1 MNSPLKTTAV
11 GLALLLAAA
20 ACSPGA
26 APSAGGVSKIQ
37 ARGQLNCSGSQGIP
51 GLSRPDEKGVWRG
64 FDSDICRAF
73 AAAILGD
80 ATKVQF
86 TPLNAAQ
93 RLPAV
98 QTGEIDVLS
107 RTSTITFSRDMAIR
121 FVTVTLYDSDA
132 VIVRK
137 KLGAKGPADLN
148 GRTICLQGGGSLV
161 ENALNEVEEDY
172 KVKLTRVYFDSTI
185 TARDTYFAGRCDAYV
200 TDGLAARSQLATVAK
215 NPDEHELFFV
225 GRSVE
230 PNGIA
235 IARGDDRLF
244 DVIRWTVN
252 LLIWA
257 EQSGVTQ
264 ANVDERARSG
274 TPLERRVLGGDAAM
288 GRSLGLDPKWAY
300 NVIKQVGNYQEIWDR
315 NLGANTPIKADRRY
329 NRLYT
334 DDGLLFPMPWD

>member
-1 MNSPLKTTAV
+1 MRRPASALLAV
-11 GLALLLAAA
+11 LLLAGAA
-20 ACSPGA
+20 GCSP
-26 APSAGGVSKIQ
+26 PSSGGAGGAVEKIKT
-37 ARGQLNCSGSQGIP
+37 RGYLNCSGSQGVP
-51 GLSRPDEKGVWRG
+51 GLSRADEKGVWRG

-73 AAAILGD
+73 AAAVLGD

-107 RTSTITFSRDMAIR
+107 RTSTITFNRDMAIR

-137 KLGAKGPADLN
+137 ALGVKGPAELN
-148 GRTICLQGGGSLV
+148 GRTVCMQGGGSLV
-161 ENALNEVEEDY
+161 EGALDEIESEY
-172 KVKLTRVYFDSTI
+172 KIKLTRVYFDSTI

-215 NPDEHELFFV
+215 NPDEHELIFLDN
-225 GRSVE
+225 GVE

-235 IARGDDRLF
+235 ISRGDDRWF
-244 DVIRWTVN
+244 DIIRWTVN
-252 LLIWA
+252 LLVWA
-257 EQSGVTQ
+257 EQNGVTQ
-264 ANVDERARSG
+264 ANVDQQAKTGS
-274 TPLERRVLGGDAAM
+274 PQVRRLLGGDPAYGKA
-288 GRSLGLDPKWAY
+288 LGLDPRWAY
-300 NVIKQVGNYQEIWDR
+300 NVIKQVGNYGEIWDR
-315 NLGANTPIKADRRY
+315 NLGAQTPIKAERRL

-334 DDGLLFPMPWD
+334 DGGILFPFPWD